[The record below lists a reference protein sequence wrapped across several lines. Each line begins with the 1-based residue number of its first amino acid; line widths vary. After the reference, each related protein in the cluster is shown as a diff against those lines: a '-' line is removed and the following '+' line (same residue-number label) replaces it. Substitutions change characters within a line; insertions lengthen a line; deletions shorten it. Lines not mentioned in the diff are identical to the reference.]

1 MPKNITFGK
10 NNFGNDLLMNKTDL
24 DVVEASGIVHKHELM
39 LVESVAILKDYWFFM
54 AIFPVSFTT
63 SFRSMIVPSCQRW
76 GTNKKLWLLSKE
88 RKFLEKI
95 TLN

>member
-1 MPKNITFGK
+1 MK
-10 NNFGNDLLMNKTDL
+10 KTDL

-54 AIFPVSFTT
+54 TSFPISFTT

-88 RKFLEKI
+88 RKILEKI